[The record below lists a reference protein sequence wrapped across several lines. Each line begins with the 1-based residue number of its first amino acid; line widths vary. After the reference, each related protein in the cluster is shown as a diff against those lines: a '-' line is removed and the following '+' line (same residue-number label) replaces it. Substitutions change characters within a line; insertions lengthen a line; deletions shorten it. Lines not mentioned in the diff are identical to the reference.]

1 MEDAVSVPTSLSIDS
16 VGRPYG
22 VCMVDVLH
30 CPILYASI
38 QTHCVSGLGPIR
50 MVIMVRGRLARIHKS
65 PGGKA
70 YLPKLR
76 FSQSADRNHAN
87 MARSKRIKPVTEDE
101 NTPPSG
107 PVVVLEGVRRKRGA
121 LSKVLK
127 ELPEDIEY
135 EVRMQS
141 HFLREPHMLTDRTR
155 R

>member
-1 MEDAVSVPTSLSIDS
+1 M
-16 VGRPYG
+16 
-22 VCMVDVLH
+22 
-30 CPILYASI
+30 
-38 QTHCVSGLGPIR
+38 R
-50 MVIMVRGRLARIHKS
+50 MVVMMRGRLARIHKS

-70 YLPKLR
+70 CLPKLR
-76 FSQSADRNHAN
+76 SPVRRQKIHAN

-107 PVVVLEGVRRKRGA
+107 PVVVLEDVRRKRGA

-141 HFLREPHMLTDRTR
+141 HFPCEPHMLTDRTR